1 LSVIYSRLAKSAA
14 FIESSAFPPMV
25 QAAAGEIGVPYDTY
39 LLAKVAA
46 DPAVTG
52 GVVLPVEEG
61 MDAVLK
67 QMTTDEADA
76 ARLDALITDA
86 VRRHTE
92 GA

>member
-1 LSVIYSRLAKSAA
+1 MSVIYSRLAKSAA
-14 FIESSAFPPMV
+14 FIESTTFPPMV
-25 QAAAGEIGVPYDTY
+25 QAAAGELGVPYDTY

-46 DPAVTG
+46 DPEVTS
-52 GVVLPVEEG
+52 GVELPVEEG

-76 ARLDALITDA
+76 ARLDALIATA